1 MRDMWRTI
9 DVKGR
14 TRIMGEGTEQ
24 GEGEEESGWGGEQ
37 KRGRVGLG
45 TYPKNYQVVQL
56 KRY

>member
-1 MRDMWRTI
+1 
-9 DVKGR
+9 VKGR